1 MTKVI
6 VVSFT
11 EEAKA
16 ISALHKLI
24 ELESFGDIS
33 MYERIMVRKKANGEL
48 ETLKEDSSGGWRA
61 LTGMAIG
68 GLIGMLAGPVGL
80 VVGLFTGTVI
90 GGVSDAGHYDFE
102 GDFAKKIEA
111 NMPVGTVLIIAEIDE
126 DGVGFI
132 DSSLKPFDATI
143 IRSDVD
149 FEFDQYVDDQIEE
162 IDEDIAGERA
172 KLKKAIGKDKEKIEK
187 KIADLKANRKSKI
200 TEFEAKSKK
209 SIQAIKDKAESE
221 IQSVKN
227 GLHNAVDQINES
239 VDENRENRIKHRIAS
254 HEAKLKSLNTE
265 LKSFQV

>member
-6 VVSFT
+6 IASFT

-33 MYERIMVRKKANGEL
+33 MYERIMVRKKANGEI
-48 ETLKEDSSGGWRA
+48 ETLKEDSVEGWRA
-61 LTGMAIG
+61 LTGMAVG
-68 GLIGMLAGPVGL
+68 GLIGLLAGPVGF
-80 VVGLFTGTVI
+80 VVGLLTGTII

-111 NMPVGTVLIIAEIDE
+111 KMPVGTVLIIAEINE
-126 DGVGFI
+126 DSVGFI
-132 DSSLKPFDATI
+132 DSSLKPFDAKI

-162 IDEDIAGERA
+162 IDENIADERA
-172 KLKKAIGKDKEKIEK
+172 KLKKAIGNDKEKIEK

-200 TEFEAKSKK
+200 AEFEAKSKK
-209 SIQAIKDKAESE
+209 SIQTIKDKAEFE
-221 IQSVKN
+221 INSVKT
-227 GLHNAVDQINES
+227 GAHNVVDQINES
-239 VDENRENRIKHRIAS
+239 VDENRENRLKHRIAS

-265 LKSFQV
+265 LKSLQV

>member
-6 VVSFT
+6 IASFK

-48 ETLKEDSSGGWRA
+48 ETLKEDSTDGWRT
-61 LTGMAIG
+61 LTGMAVG
-68 GLIGMLAGPVGL
+68 GLIGALAGPVGF
-80 VVGLFTGTVI
+80 VVGLFTGTII

-102 GDFAKKIEA
+102 GDFAKKVEA
-111 NMPVGTVLIIAEIDE
+111 KMPVGTVLIIAEIDE

-162 IDEDIAGERA
+162 IDEDIADERA
-172 KLKKAIGKDKEKIEK
+172 KLKKAIGNDKEKIEK
-187 KIADLKANRKSKI
+187 KIAELKAKRKSKI
-200 TEFEAKSKK
+200 AEFEAKGKK
-209 SIQAIKDKAESE
+209 TIQGIKDKAGLE
-221 IQSVKN
+221 IQSVKTGIQN
-227 GLHNAVDQINES
+227 VANQINES
-239 VDENRENRIKHRIAS
+239 VDESRANRLKHRIAT
-254 HEAKLKSLNTE
+254 HEAKLKNLNKE
-265 LKSFQV
+265 LKSVQV